1 MSPLKRHL
9 CRCRSGVLKEDGSA
23 MPEREMLVLCPHCQE
38 HWVVVQVEDETGKP
52 ELRLARRELA
62 ELHAEHQRALH
73 LLGREALTLARERHL
88 ALFVEKVLGETSKKK
103 RHEVLKTLAGEGT
116 VSFNRF
122 SATPT
127 DHLVE
132 LIEDHFTLGHLS
144 NILAY
149 LEIQDPEVKDL
160 LFEVDRLQAS
170 LREAHEYILQHGR
183 YLGPYLSEEFP
194 EITHP
199 WRVNLNRADGRR
211 LELLAYPQIPKP
223 LHAVNPRSIKGEVW
237 WDQVRHQAYRKL
249 NQHCHACG
257 THRSQALLKPYL
269 DAHEVYD
276 IDYRT
281 GRVELLEVVALCRA
295 CHDFIHAG
303 GRYNAYKNGEHALS
317 DLMLVL
323 RRGFKL
329 LQEAV
334 LTPFPGTTEVYARLL
349 QEAGHPHAEAAQQR
363 ANELTLHFQ
372 LQTGMRDLAWSDWHL
387 VLDGVIHRS
396 PYQNEQHWAAHY
408 RRSAQ
413 DHHT

>member
-1 MSPLKRHL
+1 MPPLKRHL
-9 CRCRSGVLKEDGSA
+9 CRSGVLKEDGSA

-38 HWVVVQVEDETGKP
+38 HWVVMQVEDETGRL

-73 LLGREALTLARERHL
+73 LLAREALILARERHL
-88 ALFVEKVLGETSKKK
+88 ALFVERVLGETSQKK
-103 RHEVLKTLAGEGT
+103 RHQILKTLVGEGT

-127 DHLVE
+127 DQLVE
-132 LIEDHFTLGHLS
+132 LIADHFTVARLTS
-144 NILAY
+144 ILAT
-149 LEIQDPEVKDL
+149 LDIQDPDVEEL
-160 LFEVDRLQAS
+160 LGEVDRLQAS
-170 LREAHEYILQHGR
+170 LQEAQEYILQHGR
-183 YLGPYLSEEFP
+183 YLGPYLPEELP

-199 WRVNLNRADGRR
+199 WRVNLNREDGRR

-223 LHAVNPRSIKGEVW
+223 LHAVNPRSIKGDAW
-237 WDQVRHQAYRKL
+237 WDTVRFQAYRKH

-257 THRSQALLKPYL
+257 THRSRALLKPYL

-303 GRYNAYKNGEHALS
+303 GRYNAYRNGEHALA
-317 DLMLVL
+317 DLMMVL

-329 LQEAV
+329 LQEAG
-334 LTPFPGTTEVYARLL
+334 LSPFPGTAEVFAQLL
-349 QEAGHPHAEAAQQR
+349 LEEGHPKAREAMER
-363 ANELTLHFQ
+363 AHKLSFQ
-372 LQTGMRDLAWSDWHL
+372 FQVQTGMVDLKWHDWHL
-387 VLDGVIHRS
+387 VLDGETHRS
-396 PYQNEQHWAAHY
+396 PYLNEQHWAAHY
-408 RRSAQ
+408 QRPAHQRRS
-413 DHHT
+413 